1 MLKIKYFLFII
12 LISLGSS
19 KTSFAF
25 QDLNIR
31 ETQEQLNKMIST
43 IDHNRDK
50 NKNIKGSPYINDV
63 FQVVKLKRFGD
74 KSFTGR
80 YDANL
85 GEMQIKREND
95 TIALNNTENFEITF
109 VLSDKTYKT
118 QSYLDSNGIP
128 KRGFFVVLN
137 ETDSLAVLKEE
148 VIRFYEEKP
157 STNGYDKAKPA
168 EYRRTKDVYYY
179 RQGKHVSVLP
189 QKRKDFIKLFPE
201 HSKDL
206 EIFIKKNKINLK
218 EDEDLITLFQYL
230 ETL

>member
-1 MLKIKYFLFII
+1 MLNIKYCIFFV
-12 LISLGSS
+12 LISLGTS
-19 KTSFAF
+19 KTSYAF
-25 QDLNIR
+25 QDVNIR

-63 FQVVKLKRFGD
+63 FQVVKFKRFGD

-85 GEMQIKREND
+85 GEMQIMREND
-95 TIALNNTENFEITF
+95 TIALNNTENFEVTF
-109 VLSDKTYKT
+109 ILSDKIYKT
-118 QSYLDSNGIP
+118 HSYVDNNGIT
-128 KRGFFVVLN
+128 KRGFLVVLN
-137 ETDSLAVLKEE
+137 ETHSLAVLKEE

-179 RQGKHVSVLP
+179 RQGENISVLP

-206 EIFIKKNKINLK
+206 EVFIKKNKINFK
-218 EDEDLITLFQYL
+218 QEDDLITLFQYL